1 LQDPVFHQTVYAI
14 LTAVA
19 FFRAVYVMETLLR
32 PKFHTEERATGGTK
46 AIEER
51 EKQRDMKILNDMWI
65 MIAWGLSIFLGGFFF
80 WYLDIAHCSTLRR
93 WRREIGM
100 PWGFF
105 LELHGCEYPSH
116 LRLSD

>member
-1 LQDPVFHQTVYAI
+1 
-14 LTAVA
+14 
-19 FFRAVYVMETLLR
+19 METLLR
-32 PKFHTEERATGGTK
+32 PRFRTKQSGNVGSK
-46 AIEER
+46 AIRER
-51 EKQRDMKILNDMWI
+51 EEQRNIKILSEMWF

-105 LELHGCEYPSH
+105 LELHGCECSC
-116 LRLSD
+116 LVRV